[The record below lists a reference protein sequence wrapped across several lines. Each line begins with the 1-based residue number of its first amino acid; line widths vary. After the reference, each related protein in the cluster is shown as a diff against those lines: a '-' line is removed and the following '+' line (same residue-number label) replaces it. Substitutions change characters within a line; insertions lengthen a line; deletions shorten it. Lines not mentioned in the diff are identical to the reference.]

1 MSALSDGRY
10 DLLTLDEDED
20 EEMATHDYEALRTEV
35 RNIVE
40 GVIRPNAE
48 RVDAEGIFPRDNLN
62 ALARAGWNGV
72 LLPKKLGGLG
82 LDHVAFAIAAEEIGR
97 ACASTALV
105 YVMHVGAAQTIA
117 LYGNDDQKKRWLVP
131 AREGLIGT
139 YSTSEKASGG
149 HWWFNFSEAA
159 RDGDDYR
166 VTAEKSF
173 TTSSGKADYYVLQ
186 TRTPGAKGPTEIS
199 FFIVDGKSPGI
210 HPGKWDA
217 LGVHGNHSGPIRY
230 DAVKVARRDLLGKE
244 NEGKDIIY
252 HGVSPVYLIGLGAA
266 WHGVAR
272 GALEEITKYATATV
286 HRDFNRRLA
295 DYQVLRQQ
303 LGEAKVLVESLRP
316 WQDAL
321 ATRLDAI
328 WEAGK
333 PQGEILIPL
342 TEFKVHAAEV
352 VNATARRALDVSGGY
367 GYKRGPLERAF
378 RDARAAIG
386 MGPSNNIAREW
397 IGKGLVGLP
406 LELFEAGGE

>member
-1 MSALSDGRY
+1 
-10 DLLTLDEDED
+10 
-20 EEMATHDYEALRTEV
+20 MAAPNYEAIRTQIRSIVDEV
-35 RNIVE
+35 V
-40 GVIRPNAE
+40 RPNAA
-48 RVDAEGIFPRDNLN
+48 RVDSESLFPRENL
-62 ALARAGWNGV
+62 AVLARAGWNGV
-72 LLPKKLGGLG
+72 LLPKELGGLG

-105 YVMHVGAAQTIA
+105 YVMHVGAAQTVA
-117 LYGNDDQKKRWLVP
+117 LYGTDDQKRRWLAP
-131 AREGLIGT
+131 TRDGLVGT

-159 RDGDDYR
+159 RDGEDYL

-173 TTSSGKADYYVLQ
+173 TTSSGQADYYVVQ
-186 TRTPGAKGPTEIS
+186 TRTPGAKGPTDIT
-199 FFIVDGKSPGI
+199 FFIVDGKAPGI
-210 HPGKWDA
+210 HAGTWDG
-217 LGVHGNHSGPIRY
+217 LGVRGNHSGPIRY
-230 DAVKVARRDLLGKE
+230 DGVRVKRRDRLGEE
-244 NEGKDIIY
+244 NQGKDIIY

-272 GALEEITKYATATV
+272 GAVEEITKYATTTV
-286 HRDFNRRLA
+286 HRDFGRRLS

-303 LGEAKVLVESLRP
+303 IGEAKILVESVRP
-316 WQDAL
+316 WQEAL
-321 ATRLDAI
+321 AEKLDI
-328 WEAGK
+328 LWRSGQ
-333 PQGEILIPL
+333 PQGELLIAL

-352 VNATARRALDVSGGY
+352 VNVAARRALDVSGGY

-397 IGKGLVGLP
+397 VGKTLVGLP

>member
-1 MSALSDGRY
+1 MP
-10 DLLTLDEDED
+10 
-20 EEMATHDYEALRTEV
+20 DYEALRAQV
-35 RNIVE
+35 KKIVDE
-40 GVIRPNAE
+40 VIRPNAD
-48 RVDAEGIFPRDNLN
+48 RIDREGIFPRENLL

-72 LLPKKLGGLG
+72 LIPKELGGLG

-105 YVMHVGAAQTIA
+105 YVMHVGAVQTVV
-117 LYGNDDQKKRWLVP
+117 LFGNDDQKERWLRPV
-131 AREGLIGT
+131 RDGLIGT

-149 HWWFNFSEAA
+149 HWWFNFSQAQ
-159 RDGDDYR
+159 RDGADHYR
-166 VTAEKSF
+166 LNAEKSF
-173 TTSSGKADYYVLQ
+173 TTSSGQADFYVMQ
-186 TRTPGAKGPTEIS
+186 TRSPDSKGPTDIS
-199 FFIVDGKSPGI
+199 FFLVDNKLPGI
-210 HPGKWDA
+210 KASPWEA
-217 LGVHGNHSGPIRY
+217 LGVHGNHSGPIKY
-230 DAVKVARRDLLGKE
+230 DNVRVHRRDRLGAE
-244 NEGKDIIY
+244 GSGKDIIY

-272 GALEEITKYATATV
+272 GALANVTEYAIGTV

-303 LGEAKVLVESLRP
+303 LGEAKVLAESLRP
-316 WQDAL
+316 WQRVL
-321 ATRLDAI
+321 AQELDEKQA
-328 WEAGK
+328 ARA
-333 PQGEILIPL
+333 PQGELLLPL

-352 VNATARRALDVSGGY
+352 ANKVTRLALDVSGGY

-397 IGKGLVGLP
+397 IGKALVGLP

>member
-1 MSALSDGRY
+1 
-10 DLLTLDEDED
+10 
-20 EEMATHDYEALRTEV
+20 MATHDYVAIREEV
-35 RNIVE
+35 RTIVKD
-40 GVIRPNAE
+40 VIRPNAE
-48 RVDAEGIFPRDNLN
+48 RVDRDGVFPRENLG
-62 ALARAGWNGV
+62 ALARAGFNGV
-72 LLPKKLGGLG
+72 LLPKELGGRG

-117 LYGNDDQKKRWLVP
+117 LYGSDDQKQRWLVP
-131 AREGLIGT
+131 ARDGLIGT

-149 HWWFNFSEAA
+149 HWWFNFSEAK
-159 RDGDDYR
+159 RSGDGYI

-173 TTSSGKADYYVLQ
+173 TTSSGQADYYVVQ
-186 TRTPGAKGPTEIS
+186 TRTPGAKGPTDIT

-230 DAVKVARRDLLGKE
+230 DEVGVPRRDRIGKE
-244 NEGKDIIY
+244 SEGKDIIY

-286 HRDFNRRLA
+286 HRDFDRRLA

-303 LGEAKVLVESLRP
+303 IGEAKVLVESVRP
-316 WQDAL
+316 WQEALAEQLDAL
-321 ATRLDAI
+321 
-328 WEAGK
+328 WVAGR
-333 PQGEILIPL
+333 PQGELLIPL

-352 VNATARRALDVSGGY
+352 ANGVARRALDVSGGY

-397 IGKGLVGLP
+397 IGKTLVGLP